1 MPAKL
6 AVAMDVGVGEIELE
20 GLSNNLTMEVGVGS
34 IRVEI
39 NDTDYARI
47 HASVGVGETAIKGF
61 SDQQVDNERSF
72 MSSDSYYYGEGELE
86 IDIEVGVGEVEVRSR

>member
-6 AVAMDVGVGEIELE
+6 AVAMDVSAGEIELE

-34 IRVEI
+34 IHVEI

-47 HASVGVGETAIKGF
+47 HASVGVGETTIKGF

-72 MSSDSYYYGEGELE
+72 TSSDSYYYGESELE
-86 IDIEVGVGEVEVRSR
+86 IDIEAGVGEVEVRSR

>member
-1 MPAKL
+1 
-6 AVAMDVGVGEIELE
+6 MDVGAGEIELE

-47 HASVGVGETAIKGF
+47 HASVGVGETTIKGF

-72 MSSDSYYYGEGELE
+72 TSSDSYYYGEGELE